1 MDKAEIR
8 EKYKQRRRQLD
19 DSEIDSFSMEIANRS
34 LELAIWDKT
43 YYHIYLPIRKFREV
57 NTEYLLH
64 ILQGKDKS
72 VVLSKSDMS
81 TGTMKHMLLQEN
93 TVIREGSF
101 GIPEPEDGIEI
112 SPELLDVVFVPLL
125 AFNKDG
131 HRVGYGKGFYD
142 RFLSECRRDCLKIGL
157 SFFET
162 EPFFIHENRD
172 FPMDYCITP
181 KKIHCFKNSN
191 LYL

>member
-1 MDKAEIR
+1 MEKAEIR
-8 EKYKQRRRQLD
+8 EKYKQLRKQLE
-19 DSEIDSFSMEIANRS
+19 DSEIDSFSMKIANRS

-64 ILQGKDKS
+64 IIQGRDKS
-72 VVLSKSDMS
+72 VVLSKSDMK
-81 TGTMKHMLLQEN
+81 TGTMTHLLLQEN
-93 TVIREGSF
+93 TLIREGAF

-125 AFNKDG
+125 AFNEDG
-131 HRVGYGKGFYD
+131 HRVGYGKGYYD
-142 RFLSECRRDCLKIGL
+142 RFLAKCRPDCLKIGL
-157 SFFET
+157 SFFEA
-162 EPFFIHENRD
+162 EPFFIHEIRD
-172 FPMDYCITP
+172 FPLDCCITP